1 MDNLYLS
8 AVVKE
13 LAPELQA
20 RTVGRVSWVHA
31 NLLIDLRLGSG
42 RQLLASI
49 DRSNPAFYIA
59 GNLEARPAAE
69 KPTSSA
75 FLSLLRKHIFDARLE
90 GIWKAP
96 CDRIIQMDFEKF
108 TAGDNRVRTTL
119 MLVLTGRSSN
129 AHVIDDQG
137 GIVASLFENP
147 GGDEALPVIRSAPL
161 FDPLSLSADLD
172 DSIMQAE
179 VLNQFWGTDSIF
191 GPQLKNEFVSRCT
204 DATPA
209 AAFKSL
215 VDDLFNREPIPL
227 VYSREPLEPLDQ
239 TSSKLIN
246 PKADLL
252 LSQIELVLARGM
264 LRYQFESLSEAAN
277 AYYVARARATALR
290 AEYSTL
296 KQELKREIAR
306 REATIAAIEADRR
319 RFDDPDRF
327 KRFGDLILAN
337 LANAKIDGD
346 SVTVVDY
353 YDPNSREIQIEVPA
367 GKRLQEAAQD
377 YFARYQKARRALD
390 AIAARERE
398 VGRSLGPL
406 KELLHK
412 LEEDPTDQRVAE
424 VRHATEELL
433 GRTSAL
439 QKGTHERGRQKVNA
453 FGRRFRSSD
462 GFEIVVGRN
471 DRENDAL
478 TFRVARPND
487 VWLHAGDY
495 PGSHVLVRNPGREAV
510 PHRTITEAAEL
521 AAFYSQAKREGR
533 AAVHYTQK
541 KFVSKPPKSKPGLV
555 RLSSFKS
562 LVAEPRCKVERLD

>member
-13 LAPELQA
+13 IAPALQG
-20 RTVGRVSWVHA
+20 RTVSRVSSQHT

-59 GNLEARPAAE
+59 GNLETHPATE
-69 KPTSSA
+69 KPSSSG
-75 FLSLLRKHIFDARLE
+75 FLSLLRKHIFDATLV
-90 GIWKAP
+90 GISKAP
-96 CDRIIQMDFEKF
+96 RDRIIQMDFDKL

-129 AHVIDDQG
+129 AHIIDDRVG
-137 GIVASLFENP
+137 LVASLFEKS
-147 GGDEALPVIRSAPL
+147 GGDEAIPVIRSAPVL
-161 FDPLSLSADLD
+161 DPISLSANLD
-172 DSIMQAE
+172 DSITQAE
-179 VLNQFWGTDSIF
+179 ALNQFWGTDSIF
-191 GPQLKNEFVSRCT
+191 GPQLKNEFVSRCS

-215 VDDLFNREPIPL
+215 IDDLFKREPIPL
-227 VYSREPLEPLDQ
+227 VYSRVPLDQ
-239 TSSKLIN
+239 IGRQLIN
-246 PKADLL
+246 PRADLL
-252 LSQIELVLARGM
+252 LSQVELVLARGM
-264 LRYQFESLSEAAN
+264 VRHQFASLSEAAN
-277 AYYVARARATALR
+277 AYYAARARATALR
-290 AEYSTL
+290 GEYSTL
-296 KQELKREIAR
+296 KQELTREIAR

-337 LANAKIDGD
+337 LANAKINGN

-353 YDPNSREIQIEVPA
+353 YDPNSAEIQIEIPEGA
-367 GKRLQEAAQD
+367 RLQEAAQN

-390 AIAARERE
+390 AIAARERD
-398 VGRSLGPL
+398 VGRNLGPL
-406 KELLHK
+406 KQLLHR
-412 LEEDPTDQRVAE
+412 LEESPTDQRVAE
-424 VRHATEELL
+424 VRHATDELF
-433 GRTSAL
+433 GRTPAL
-439 QKGTHERGRQKVNA
+439 QKGKQAGGRQKVTA

-510 PHRTITEAAEL
+510 PHRTIIEAAEL
-521 AAFYSQAKREGR
+521 AAFYSQAKREGK

-541 KFVSKPPKSKPGLV
+541 KFVSRPPKSKPGLV

>member
-13 LAPELQA
+13 IAPEVQG
-20 RTVGRVSWVHA
+20 RTVARVSWVNT

-42 RQLLASI
+42 RHLVASI

-59 GNLEARPAAE
+59 GNLEAHPANE
-69 KPTSSA
+69 KPASSA

-96 CDRIIQMDFEKF
+96 RDRIIQMDFEKL

-137 GIVASLFENP
+137 SLIASLFEKS
-147 GGDEALPVIRSAPL
+147 GADEVVTVIPSGRL
-161 FDPLSLSADLD
+161 IDPIGLTAELD
-172 DSIMQAE
+172 NSITEAE
-179 VLNQFWGTDSIF
+179 VLARFWGIDSIF
-191 GPQLKNEFVSRCT
+191 GPQLKNEFASRCS

-209 AAFKSL
+209 LAFRSL
-215 VDDLFNREPIPL
+215 IDDLFNREPIPL
-227 VYSREPLEPLDQ
+227 VYSRVPLDQ
-239 TSSKLIN
+239 IGSRLIN
-246 PKADLL
+246 PKTDLF

-264 LRYQFESLSEAAN
+264 LRHQFESLCEAAA
-277 AYYVARARATALR
+277 AYYAARARATALR
-290 AEYSTL
+290 AEYSIL
-296 KQELKREIAR
+296 KQELTREIAR

-319 RFDDPDRF
+319 RFEEPDRL

-337 LANAKIDGD
+337 LANAKINGN

-353 YDPNSREIQIEVPA
+353 YDPNGGEIQIEIPEGV
-367 GKRLQEAAQD
+367 RLQEAAQD

-390 AIAARERE
+390 AIASRESDVARN
-398 VGRSLGPL
+398 LGPL
-406 KELLHK
+406 KQLLLR
-412 LEEDPTDQRVAE
+412 LEEDATDERVAE
-424 VRHATEELL
+424 VRQSTEELF
-433 GRTSAL
+433 GRKSAL
-439 QKGTHERGRQKVNA
+439 QKVKQARGRQKDNA

-462 GFEIVVGRN
+462 GYEIVVGRN

-478 TFRVARPND
+478 TFRLARPTD
-487 VWLHAGDY
+487 IWLHAGDY
-495 PGSHVLVRNPGREAV
+495 PGSHVIVRNPSREAV

-521 AAFYSQAKREGR
+521 AAFYSQAKREGK